1 MDKLITSSLTTLE
14 WLKRIKSK
22 INGKIPSL
30 IYCEY
35 KYWASFKNP
44 RTNRKVIHL
53 HPQKTQ
59 IRLFTRLD
67 PSFDNVLQSSPAS
80 MNWKLNYPSI
90 FFIRSENAIDKAVK
104 LIISSYEQD
113 LQL

>member
-30 IYCEY
+30 TYCEY

-44 RTNRKVIHL
+44 GTNRNVVYL
-53 HPQKTQ
+53 QPQKTQ

-80 MNWKLNYPSI
+80 RNWKLNYPSI
-90 FFIRSENAIDKAVK
+90 FFIRSENAIEKAVE